1 MVNRVFF
8 KILVITFILVLGVN
22 ASPLIS
28 AQNQSVIESS
38 DVINVIIDDATRSL
52 QSGNATKALQNLQ
65 VLERMISETNNNSSR
80 FLASKLLVGDA
91 IYAINSNDTT
101 RAILY
106 LNLTR
111 QQMSVQNTSNQTFQP
126 PVTENQNFLTYH
138 NLVLGVSI
146 QYPSDWSIRQY
157 EYNPAVNNTV
167 VGFYSPSKTASEL
180 GNVSGVSGNFVPYID
195 IFVFGPKNIS
205 LNEIVKER
213 LNAIN
218 RSSNFI
224 INESK
229 SIFLRD
235 NQSAYNVVYTSTTQ
249 GEYLKKM
256 QVYTSFDN
264 KVYLIS
270 FTAQEALFTD
280 YLGTVQKIV
289 DSIKVTN
296 STAI

>member
-1 MVNRVFF
+1 MVNRAFIL
-8 KILVITFILVLGVN
+8 ILVITFILVNGVK
-22 ASPLIS
+22 APSLES
-28 AQNQSVIESS
+28 AQNQTVIESS
-38 DVINVIIDDATRSL
+38 YVINVLIDDATRSL
-52 QSGNATKALQNLQ
+52 QSGNATKALQNLH
-65 VLERMISETNNNSSR
+65 VLEQMILEINNNSSR

-91 IYAINSNDTT
+91 IYALNSNDTT

-111 QQMSVQNTSNQTFQP
+111 QQMSVQNTTNQTFHP
-126 PVTENQNFLTYH
+126 PVTENQNFLTY
-138 NLVLGVSI
+138 NNPVLGISI
-146 QYPSDWSIRQY
+146 QYPGDWSIRQY

-180 GNVSGVSGNFVPYID
+180 GNVSGVSGNFVPYVD

-205 LNEIVKER
+205 LDAIVEER

-218 RSSNFI
+218 QSSNFV

-229 SIFLRD
+229 SIFLKA
-235 NQSAYNVVYTSTTQ
+235 NQSAYNIVYTSTTQ

-270 FTAQEALFTD
+270 FTAQEALFPN
-280 YLGTVQKIV
+280 YLDSVQKIV
-289 DSIKVTN
+289 DSIKGTN